1 MEQGWCDGQAL
12 MRRREVER
20 VTGLSRA
27 GIYKAMRGGGFPRN
41 VKIGV
46 NAVAWRVADV
56 QRWLANPTGWRA
68 ESPRTREPD
77 AEPAPAR

>member
-27 GIYKAMRGGGFPRN
+27 GIYKAMRGGYFPEN

-46 NAVAWRVADV
+46 NAVRWRVADV

-68 ESPRTREPD
+68 EVQRMPEGEP
-77 AEPAPAR
+77 EPAE

>member
-27 GIYKAMRGGGFPRN
+27 GIYKKMRLGDFPEPI
-41 VKIGV
+41 KIGAY
-46 NAVAWRVADV
+46 AVAWRVRDV
-56 QRWLANPTGWRA
+56 QRWLQDPTAWRA
-68 ESPRTREPD
+68 EGQRIPEPEP
-77 AEPAPAR
+77 EPAR